1 MVTDPNDQRDS
12 IASHDADRV
21 AVRPRNRR
29 NGAAAIAQSVLD
41 NLPTLLVLV
50 ALCGVGYWGHKNDWR
65 APKFASL
72 FGRPVQHKA
81 EDWCAEHNVPDSRCI
96 KCHPELVGEK
106 AKDWCKEHGVPE
118 SRCTICH
125 PEILTKGVAGDWCK
139 EHGVPESNCTICHPE
154 IAVKSQLPVSE
165 TDVRVVKSD
174 SNEAQPVQPSST
186 KGSAQTDKDASKTGA
201 KPLATSKPMK
211 DPATCQTHALRVQFA
226 SPQSVKKA
234 GVQLGNV
241 IERPMEQTII
251 ANAETQ
257 YDRTR
262 YAQVASR
269 VPGAVWRVDKE
280 IGQSVLKGDVLALVE
295 AAEVGRVKAELLTAS
310 AQRELRTQT
319 VRRVNEL
326 LPQKIS
332 TTAELQEAQ
341 AALREA
347 EIRVFNARQA
357 LLTLGLTAIEETEG
371 IPNERELQLLGLP
384 KEVQASLD
392 AGAPSA
398 NLVPLIAPLDG
409 VVIRREVV
417 AGEFVEA
424 SKSLFT
430 IADPRRMWLMV
441 DVPQAQIG
449 RVAIGQAVRFQ
460 QEGNDEAVEGVVRW
474 ISTTVDDQT
483 RTVKVRVEMD
493 NSDGRLLAST
503 FGRAHITVRNS
514 PKAVAVPNE
523 AIQWEG
529 CCHIVFVRL
538 ADDIF
543 QTRKVRLGARDSHYT
558 EVFAGLLPG
567 EVVVT
572 AGSHV
577 LKSEILKSKL
587 GAGCCAGE

>member
-1 MVTDPNDQRDS
+1 MATNQNDDRDAFAPPVGNRLAPVTPNPRS
-12 IASHDADRV
+12 G
-21 AVRPRNRR
+21 AVVIIRS
-29 NGAAAIAQSVLD
+29 AVHH
-41 NLPTLLVLV
+41 LPTLLVLI
-50 ALCGVGYWGHKNDWR
+50 ALCGVGFWGHKNDWR
-65 APKFASL
+65 APKFASM
-72 FGRPVQHKA
+72 FSSPSHRQA

-96 KCHPELVGEK
+96 KCHPELAGET

-125 PEILTKGVAGDWCK
+125 PEILTKGVASDWCK

-154 IAVKSQLPVSE
+154 IAVKGKAPKAESDIKIVATDGAERSATTLP
-165 TDVRVVKSD
+165 
-174 SNEAQPVQPSST
+174 T
-186 KGSAQTDKDASKTGA
+186 KA
-201 KPLATSKPMK
+201 
-211 DPATCQTHALRVQFA
+211 PATCQTHLLRVQFA

-234 GVQLGNV
+234 GVQLGTV
-241 IERPMEQTII
+241 VERPMQQTII

-262 YAQVASR
+262 FAQVASR

-280 IGQSVLKGDVLALVE
+280 IGQPVHKGDVLALVD

-347 EIRVFNARQA
+347 EIRVFNAHQA
-357 LLTLGLTAIEETEG
+357 LINLGLTATAETER
-371 IPNERELQLLGLP
+371 IPNEREMQLLGLP
-384 KEVQASLD
+384 KEVRASLEV
-392 AGAPSA
+392 GAPSA
-398 NLVPLIAPLDG
+398 NLVPLVAPLDG
-409 VVIRREVV
+409 VVTRRDVV
-417 AGEFVEA
+417 AGEVVEA
-424 SKSLFT
+424 SKPLFV
-430 IADPRRMWLMV
+430 IADSRRMWLMI

-449 RVAIGQAVRFQ
+449 RVKIGQTVRFL
-460 QEGNDEAVEGVVRW
+460 QERSDDAVQGTITW
-474 ISTTVDDQT
+474 ISTAVDDQT
-483 RTVKVRVEMD
+483 RTVKVRAEVE
-493 NSDGRLLAST
+493 NLDGRILAST
-503 FGRAHITVRNS
+503 FGRAYITVRDS
-514 PKAVAVPNE
+514 PKAIAVPTE

-543 QTRKVRLGARDSHYT
+543 QTRKVRLGSRDSHYT
-558 EVFAGLLPG
+558 EVFVGLSPG
-567 EVVVT
+567 EVVAT

-587 GAGCCAGE
+587 GAGCCADE

>member
-1 MVTDPNDQRDS
+1 MAANQNDERNPPNKDG
-12 IASHDADRV
+12 RV
-21 AVRPRNRR
+21 AGANANRR
-29 NGAAAIAQSVLD
+29 GIPPIIKSVLHRS
-41 NLPTLLVLV
+41 PTLLVLI
-50 ALCGVGYWGHKNDWR
+50 AFCGVGLWGHKNDWR

-72 FGRPVQHKA
+72 FGSPAHREA

-154 IAVKSQLPVSE
+154 IAVKGKTPMAESDVTVVASG
-165 TDVRVVKSD
+165 DVRR
-174 SNEAQPVQPSST
+174 SSAT
-186 KGSAQTDKDASKTGA
+186 KPAR
-201 KPLATSKPMK
+201 

-226 SPQSVKKA
+226 SPASVKKA
-234 GVQLGNV
+234 GVQLGSV
-241 IERPMEQTII
+241 VERPMEQTII

-280 IGQSVLKGDVLALVE
+280 IGQTVHKGDVLALVD

-319 VRRVNEL
+319 VRRINEL

-341 AALREA
+341 SALREA

-357 LLTLGLTAIEETEG
+357 LINLGLTVTEEIERL
-371 IPNERELQLLGLP
+371 PDERELRLLGLP
-384 KEVQASLD
+384 KEVQASLGV
-392 AGAPSA
+392 GAPSA

-417 AGEFVEA
+417 AGEVVEA
-424 SKSLFT
+424 SKPLFT
-430 IADPRRMWLMV
+430 VADPSRMWLMI

-449 RVAIGQAVRFQ
+449 RVAMGQHVRFQ
-460 QEGNDEAVEGVVRW
+460 QERTDETVQGTITW

-483 RTVKVRVEMD
+483 RTVKVRVEVD

-503 FGRAHITVRNS
+503 FGRAHITVRES
-514 PKAVAVPNE
+514 PKAIAVPNE

-543 QTRKVRLGARDSHYT
+543 QTRKIRLGARDSHYT
-558 EVFAGLLPG
+558 EILAGLLPG
-567 EVVVT
+567 EVVAT

-577 LKSEILKSKL
+577 LKSEILKSNL
-587 GAGCCAGE
+587 GAGCCVEK

>member
-1 MVTDPNDQRDS
+1 MSTNGNDCDLEPRPS
-12 IASHDADRV
+12 SHGTRTTL
-21 AVRPRNRR
+21 NRR
-29 NGAAAIAQSVLD
+29 RGAVASAQLIMHS
-41 NLPTLLVLV
+41 LPTLLVLI
-50 ALCGVGYWGHKNDWR
+50 ALGGVGWWGHANGWR
-65 APKFASL
+65 APKFASV
-72 FGRPVQHKA
+72 FGAPAAKEP
-81 EDWCAEHNVPDSRCI
+81 EDWCLEHNVPESRCI
-96 KCHPELVGEK
+96 KCHPELAGEQ
-106 AKDWCKEHGVPE
+106 AADWCKEHGVPE

-154 IAVKSQLPVSE
+154 IAVKGRAPEGES
-165 TDVRVVKSD
+165 DVRVVASD
-174 SNEAQPVQPSST
+174 DAVLHPAT
-186 KGSAQTDKDASKTGA
+186 K
-201 KPLATSKPMK
+201 PEK

-234 GVQLGNV
+234 GVQLGSV
-241 IERPMEQTII
+241 IERPMRQTIV

-262 YAQVASR
+262 FAQVASR

-280 IGQSVLKGDVLALVE
+280 IGQAVRKGDVLALVD
-295 AAEVGRVKAELLTAS
+295 AAEVGRVKAELLTAY

-319 VRRVNEL
+319 VRRINEL

-357 LLTLGLTAIEETEG
+357 LINLGLTAPVEMAG

-384 KEVQASLD
+384 KEVQSSLD
-392 AGAPSA
+392 VGAPSA
-398 NLVPLIAPLDG
+398 NLVPLISPLDG
-409 VVIRREVV
+409 VVIGREVV
-417 AGEFVEA
+417 AGEVVEA
-424 SKSLFT
+424 SKPLFT
-430 IADPRRMWLMV
+430 IADPRRMWLMI
-441 DVPQAQIG
+441 DVPQAEIG
-449 RVAIGQAVRFQ
+449 RVAIGQTVRFQ
-460 QEGNDEAVEGVVRW
+460 QERSDDTARGTVTW
-474 ISTTVDDQT
+474 ISAAVDDQT
-483 RTVKVRVEMD
+483 RTVKVRAEVD
-493 NSDGRLLAST
+493 NSDGRLLAFT
-503 FGRAHITVRNS
+503 FGRAHITVRKS
-514 PKAVAVPNE
+514 PKAIAAPNE

-543 QTRKVRLGARDSHYT
+543 QTRKVRLGARDSSYT

-567 EVVVT
+567 EVVAT

-577 LKSEILKSKL
+577 LTSEILKSNL
-587 GAGCCAGE
+587 GAGCCAEE

>member
-1 MVTDPNDQRDS
+1 MATNQNDERGPITPQVVNRVT
-12 IASHDADRV
+12 
-21 AVRPRNRR
+21 AVTPNRR
-29 NGAAAIAQSVLD
+29 SGAVAIAQSTLQR
-41 NLPTLLVLV
+41 LPTLIVLI
-50 ALCGVGYWGHKNDWR
+50 AFCGIGFWGHKNDWR

-72 FGRPVQHKA
+72 FGSPAHREA

-96 KCHPELVGEK
+96 KCHPELAGEK

-154 IAVKSQLPVSE
+154 IAVKGKAPKAESDVS
-165 TDVRVVKSD
+165 VVASD
-174 SNEAQPVQPSST
+174 
-186 KGSAQTDKDASKTGA
+186 DAGR
-201 KPLATSKPMK
+201 PLATKPAK

-226 SPQSVKKA
+226 SAESVKKA
-234 GVQLGNV
+234 GVQLGSV
-241 IERPMEQTII
+241 VERPMQQTII

-262 YAQVASR
+262 FAQVASR

-280 IGQSVLKGDVLALVE
+280 IGQAVHKGDVLALVD

-319 VRRVNEL
+319 VRRINEL

-357 LLTLGLTAIEETEG
+357 LLTLGLTAIEETDR

-384 KEVQASLD
+384 KEVQASLEV
-392 AGAPSA
+392 GAPSA

-430 IADPRRMWLMV
+430 IADARRMWLMV
-441 DVPQAQIG
+441 DVAQAQIN
-449 RVAIGQAVRFQ
+449 RVAIGQDVRFQ
-460 QEGNDEAVEGVVRW
+460 QEGNDEAVHGTVTW

-483 RTVKVRVEMD
+483 RTIKVRVEVD

-503 FGRAHITVRNS
+503 FGRAHITVRSS

-567 EVVVT
+567 EVVT
-572 AGSHV
+572 TTGSHV

>member
-1 MVTDPNDQRDS
+1 MATNLNDERDPTAPISGDHAVVANANRRGVQAFAQS
-12 IASHDADRV
+12 IAHRF
-21 AVRPRNRR
+21 
-29 NGAAAIAQSVLD
+29 
-41 NLPTLLVLV
+41 PTLLVLIT
-50 ALCGVGYWGHKNDWR
+50 LFGVGFWGHKNDWR

-72 FGRPVQHKA
+72 FGSPVPREA

-96 KCHPELVGEK
+96 KCHPELAGEK

-154 IAVKSQLPVSE
+154 IPVKGKAPKAESDVS
-165 TDVRVVKSD
+165 VVASD
-174 SNEAQPVQPSST
+174 DAGRPPTT
-186 KGSAQTDKDASKTGA
+186 KPA
-201 KPLATSKPMK
+201 K

-226 SPQSVKKA
+226 SAESVKKA
-234 GVQLGNV
+234 GVQLGSV
-241 IERPMEQTII
+241 VERPMQQTII

-269 VPGAVWRVDKE
+269 VPGAVWRVDVE
-280 IGQSVLKGDVLALVE
+280 IGQDVHKGDVLALVD

-319 VRRVNEL
+319 VRRINEL

-357 LLTLGLTAIEETEG
+357 LLTLGLTALEETNQ
-371 IPNERELQLLGLP
+371 IPTERELQLLGLP
-384 KEVQASLD
+384 KEVQASLEV
-392 AGAPSA
+392 GAPSA

-441 DVPQAQIG
+441 DVAQAQIN
-449 RVAIGQAVRFQ
+449 RVAIGQEVRFQ
-460 QEGNDEAVEGVVRW
+460 QEGNDEAVRGTVTW

-483 RTVKVRVEMD
+483 RTVKVRVEVD

-567 EVVVT
+567 EVVTT

>member
-1 MVTDPNDQRDS
+1 MVTNQNDERDPTAPRLGG
-12 IASHDADRV
+12 HV
-21 AVRPRNRR
+21 AAANANRR
-29 NGAAAIAQSVLD
+29 GVLAILQSVVHRF
-41 NLPTLLVLV
+41 PTLLVLIT
-50 ALCGVGYWGHKNDWR
+50 LFTVGFWGHKNDWR

-72 FGRPVQHKA
+72 FGSPTPREA
-81 EDWCAEHNVPDSRCI
+81 EDWCAEHSVPESRCI
-96 KCHPELVGEK
+96 KCHPELAGEK

-154 IAVKSQLPVSE
+154 IAVKGE
-165 TDVRVVKSD
+165 
-174 SNEAQPVQPSST
+174 
-186 KGSAQTDKDASKTGA
+186 GTGA
-201 KPLATSKPMK
+201 ESDVKFVASVEASRSPATKPAK
-211 DPATCQTHALRVQFA
+211 DSATCQTHALRVQFA
-226 SPQSVKKA
+226 SPESVKKA
-234 GVQLGNV
+234 GVQLGSV
-241 IERPMEQTII
+241 VERPMQQTII

-262 YAQVASR
+262 FAQVASR

-280 IGQSVLKGDVLALVE
+280 IGQSVHKGDVLALVD

-310 AQRELRTQT
+310 AQRELRIQT
-319 VRRVNEL
+319 VRRINEL

-332 TTAELQEAQ
+332 TPAELQEAQ

-357 LLTLGLTAIEETEG
+357 LINLGLTAPQEADR
-371 IPNERELQLLGLP
+371 IPSDRELQLLGLP
-384 KEVQASLD
+384 KEIQESLD
-392 AGAPSA
+392 VGAPSA

-409 VVIRREVV
+409 VVIDRKVV
-417 AGEFVEA
+417 AGEVVEA
-424 SKSLFT
+424 SKPLFT
-430 IADPRRMWLMV
+430 VADPSRMWLMI

-449 RVAIGQAVRFQ
+449 RVAVGQTVRFQ
-460 QEGNDEAVEGVVRW
+460 QERTDDTVQGTITW
-474 ISTTVDDQT
+474 ISTSVDDQT
-483 RTVKVRVEMD
+483 RTVKVRVEVD

-503 FGRAHITVRNS
+503 FGRAHITVRES
-514 PKAVAVPNE
+514 PKAIAVPNE

-543 QTRKVRLGARDSHYT
+543 QTRKIRLGARDSHYT

-567 EVVVT
+567 EVVAT

-577 LKSEILKSKL
+577 LKSEILKSNL
-587 GAGCCAGE
+587 GAGCCAEE